1 MKNIIATGLNRFLQ
15 CDPERVDELQK
26 IDGKVINIK
35 IKELDKTIC
44 LRVSDRQLENIEED
58 ITPDVELIV
67 SMRVLPGYLLGA
79 DRNQQ
84 IKNGDIEVIG
94 DTHVASVFHNVLSTV
109 EIDWEE
115 ILAARVGDT
124 AAHQIGFGAKKVK
137 GFLRTVRENVQMD
150 TRDYLQDNLQVAVT
164 QIEVDTF
171 IQNVDS
177 LRAQVD
183 RLEARINRL
192 QASSQER

>member
-1 MKNIIATGLNRFLQ
+1 MKNIIATGLNRYLE

-35 IKELDKTIC
+35 IKEINKTIC
-44 LRVSDRQLENIEED
+44 LRVCGRQLEHVEEID
-58 ITPDVELIV
+58 ETPDVELIV
-67 SMRVLPGYLLGA
+67 SMRVLPDYLLGA

-84 IKNGDIEVIG
+84 LKNGDIEIIG
-94 DTHVASVFHNVLSTV
+94 DTHVASVFHNVLNTV

-124 AAHQIGFGAKKVK
+124 VAHQIGFGARKVK
-137 GFLRTVRENVQMD
+137 GFLRSVKENVQMD

-171 IQNVDS
+171 IQDVDS
-177 LRAQVD
+177 LRAHVD

-192 QASSQER
+192 QARP